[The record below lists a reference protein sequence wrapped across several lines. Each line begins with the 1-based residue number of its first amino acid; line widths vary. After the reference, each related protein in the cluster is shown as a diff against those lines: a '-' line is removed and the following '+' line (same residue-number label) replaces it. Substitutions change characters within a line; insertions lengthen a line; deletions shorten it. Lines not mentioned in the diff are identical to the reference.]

1 MSGESKYV
9 TKCVMCV
16 RYVLWIT
23 VSIGKSYMWTADR
36 RSKYESDYRNN
47 EHYFSSEKKAWKKIR
62 AFTGVELVTIAIP
75 VERSTK

>member
-1 MSGESKYV
+1 
-9 TKCVMCV
+9 
-16 RYVLWIT
+16 
-23 VSIGKSYMWTADR
+23 MWTDR
-36 RSKYESDYRNN
+36 RSEYESDYRNN